1 MKEIITTLAFV
12 AFFALVGYLSKV
24 EHEETQEFY
33 KEMREKRDAE
43 IWQHISEL
51 KKVEK

>member
-1 MKEIITTLAFV
+1 MKQIATTIAFL

-24 EHEETQEFY
+24 EHAETQEFY

-43 IWQHISEL
+43 VWQHISEL
-51 KKVEK
+51 RKVEK